1 MKNKRNLWVL
11 LILLAFVVF
20 FSGTVWRSLG
30 ESNRRSL
37 HLQDEVVP
45 DDAVVI
51 SATIISVNPATREL
65 TANLEF
71 QPNGKV
77 AEDEV
82 TPRTDLKLLI
92 NNIHG
97 KQEYEF
103 PKGKRMNPLEAT
115 FSLQGDINRY
125 PLDRY
130 TTTLSFFMT
139 TPVVTKVPV
148 RPPPVRSKD
157 QKKKKS
163 KSQPAELAVGEITLL
178 RNVQVPVAISM
189 SASLPGMK
197 FDGWMSQ
204 NSEVRFKTIELRLR
218 RPDNLIVVSGLVMF
232 LMLGLASSVLAMAL
246 KAIARGKR
254 LDLLPLS
261 LSISLIFGLPALRS
275 IQPSVPPVGVLGDY
289 LSFLWA
295 ELTVAASAIITV
307 WGWWSRAHSESD
319 AKSQS

>member
-11 LILLAFVVF
+11 LIFLAFLTLF
-20 FSGTVWRSLG
+20 CGAVWRSLG
-30 ESNRRSL
+30 EASRRSL
-37 HLQDEVVP
+37 RLQEETSL
-45 DDAVVI
+45 DDAVLI
-51 SATIISVNPATREL
+51 SVTVISVNPATREL
-65 TANLEF
+65 TANLAF
-71 QPNGKV
+71 QPTGKV

-82 TPRTDLKLLI
+82 TPRTDLKLLM

-115 FSLQGDINRY
+115 FPLQGDINRY

-130 TTTLSFFMT
+130 TTTLSFLVT

-148 RPPPVRSKD
+148 RPPPVPPKD
-157 QKKKKS
+157 KKKKKS
-163 KSQPAELAVGEITLL
+163 KSNPAELAVGEVTLL
-178 RNVQVPVAISM
+178 RNVQIPVAISL
-189 SASLPGMK
+189 SASIPGIK
-197 FDGWMSQ
+197 FDGKVSD
-204 NSEVRFKTIELRLR
+204 NSDVRFKTIELVLR
-218 RPDNLIVVSGLVMF
+218 RPSNLIAVSGLVMF
-232 LMLGLASSVLAMAL
+232 LMMGLASSVLAMAL

-261 LSISLIFGLPALRS
+261 LAISLIFGLPALRN

-307 WGWWSRAHSESD
+307 WAWWSRAHSDPD

>member
-11 LILLAFVVF
+11 LILLTFVIF
-20 FSGTVWRSLG
+20 FSGTVWRNLG
-30 ESNRRSL
+30 EGGRRSL
-37 HLQDEVVP
+37 HLQEEAGL
-45 DDAVVI
+45 DDAVLI
-51 SATIISVNPATREL
+51 SATVISVNPAAREL

-71 QPNGKV
+71 QPTGKV

-82 TPRTDLKLLI
+82 TPRTDLRLLI

-148 RPPPVRSKD
+148 RPRPAPSKD

-189 SASLPGMK
+189 SASIPGMK
-197 FDGWMSQ
+197 FDGRMSQ
-204 NSEVRFKTIELRLR
+204 NSEVKFKTIELMLR

-232 LMLGLASSVLAMAL
+232 LMIGLASSVLAMAL

-261 LSISLIFGLPALRS
+261 LSISLIFGVPALRN

-295 ELTVAASAIITV
+295 ELTVAASAIIAV

-319 AKSQS
+319 AKPQS

>member
-1 MKNKRNLWVL
+1 
-11 LILLAFVVF
+11 
-20 FSGTVWRSLG
+20 
-30 ESNRRSL
+30 
-37 HLQDEVVP
+37 
-45 DDAVVI
+45 
-51 SATIISVNPATREL
+51 
-65 TANLEF
+65 
-71 QPNGKV
+71 
-77 AEDEV
+77 
-82 TPRTDLKLLI
+82 
-92 NNIHG
+92 
-97 KQEYEF
+97 
-103 PKGKRMNPLEAT
+103 
-115 FSLQGDINRY
+115 
-125 PLDRY
+125 
-130 TTTLSFFMT
+130 
-139 TPVVTKVPV
+139 VPV

-246 KAIARGKR
+246 KVIVRGKR